1 MHGKRR
7 PDDCGDTAGEAP
19 VGWINASWWG
29 DWLMTA
35 RQLLGDQQ
43 EWSLDGDRREADQ
56 SEGTGQHRFPQLE
69 GPRVA
74 AGYDDDD

>member
-1 MHGKRR
+1 
-7 PDDCGDTAGEAP
+7 
-19 VGWINASWWG
+19 
-29 DWLMTA
+29 MTA